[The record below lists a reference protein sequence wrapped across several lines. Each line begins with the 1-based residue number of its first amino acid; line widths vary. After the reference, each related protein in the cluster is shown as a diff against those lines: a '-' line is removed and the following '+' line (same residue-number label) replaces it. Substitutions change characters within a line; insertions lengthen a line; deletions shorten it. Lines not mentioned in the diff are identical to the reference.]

1 MIGLSVILSM
11 ISFVMVLS
19 RFAEPNKNELMNYL
33 VGIFTIITIICMFLI
48 PTPLDKYNLYDYL
61 KAKRLQYYYE
71 HYHK

>member
-11 ISFVMVLS
+11 ISFVIVLS

-48 PTPLDKYNLYDYL
+48 STPLDKYNLYDYL
-61 KAKRLQYYYE
+61 KNYE
-71 HYHK
+71 